1 MRYKYKNI
9 IYYKYY
15 IHIYVDNL
23 ARVPEGNTIL
33 SEERFTPI
41 DRERSAVLDWNY
53 LPGIASAEAAEGGV
67 YHGCSRLV
75 RAVRVRA
82 GISLGD

>member
-1 MRYKYKNI
+1 VFRVKISYVKEILLEIFMKQSRIYVYTMRYKYKNI

-33 SEERFTPI
+33 SEERITPI
-41 DRERSAVLDWNY
+41 DRERSVVLE
-53 LPGIASAEAAEGGV
+53 SFTR
-67 YHGCSRLV
+67 HS
-75 RAVRVRA
+75 
-82 GISLGD
+82 

>member
-1 MRYKYKNI
+1 MFRVKISYVKEILLEIFMKQSRIYVYTMRYKYKNI

-33 SEERFTPI
+33 SEERITPI
-41 DRERSAVLDWNY
+41 DRERSVVLE
-53 LPGIASAEAAEGGV
+53 SFTR
-67 YHGCSRLV
+67 HS
-75 RAVRVRA
+75 
-82 GISLGD
+82 